1 MPTLGRQ
8 RKGDF
13 YKLFWKILFFSKN
26 TNNPPGRIG
35 ESTMKT
41 VHIEQKYRA
50 QRMDRVTLLYIR
62 PRPVPDF
69 HWLKIAACSLGVNEL
84 WNYKK
89 VIVRGIF
96 ALRL

>member
-13 YKLFWKILFFSKN
+13 YKLFWKILIFQQKHQF
-26 TNNPPGRIG
+26 TNPPGRIG

-69 HWLKIAACSLGVNEL
+69 HWLENSRVLS
-84 WNYKK
+84 
-89 VIVRGIF
+89 RSQ
-96 ALRL
+96 